1 MTILSNKINL
11 ETSFPNFNRKLRLGI
26 IGGGRIAEMQSMAA
40 RMTNR
45 WDIVAGA
52 LSSDPKKIFYYPISG
67 SLIVNVCIQAIRKWQ

>member
-52 LSSDPKKIFYYPISG
+52 LS
-67 SLIVNVCIQAIRKWQ
+67 

>member
-52 LSSDPKKIFYYPISG
+52 LSSDPKKNILLS
-67 SLIVNVCIQAIRKWQ
+67 NKWFQIGRAHV